1 VPINFNKIFFL
12 FLCSL
17 CGLFIIG
24 CGDSGYAPQKTD
36 FTAGDSPDQQSWNA
50 LVSFSDSNQVIAILK
65 AKYIAYYSQK
75 GLTVIDSGAVV
86 DFFRDG
92 KNVSTLTGKR
102 GIVHDDTK
110 NIEMQDSVKIRSV
123 DGNELI
129 TPKLLWTNKTR
140 RVSSEEYVKITTP
153 KEIIEGIGFESD
165 QELKNYT
172 IYKVTGTFSK

>member
-1 VPINFNKIFFL
+1 MLTCVKKVFFL
-12 FLCSL
+12 LCIL
-17 CGLFIIG
+17 CVGIITS
-24 CGDSGYAPQKTD
+24 CGEGGYIPQKTD

-50 LVSFSDSNQVIAILK
+50 TVSFSDSNQVIAILK

-75 GLTVIDSGAVV
+75 GLTIIDSGAVV
-86 DFFRDG
+86 DFFKDG

-102 GIVHDDTK
+102 GVVHDDTK

-123 DGNELI
+123 EGNELI
-129 TPKLLWTNKTR
+129 TQKLLWTNKTR
-140 RVSSEEYVKITTP
+140 RVSSEEYVKITTA

>member
-1 VPINFNKIFFL
+1 MLICVKKLFL
-12 FLCSL
+12 FLCIL
-17 CGLFIIG
+17 CGITITS

-50 LVSFSDSNQVIAILK
+50 TVSFSDSNQVIAILK

-75 GLTVIDSGAVV
+75 GLTIIDSGAVV
-86 DFFRDG
+86 DFFKDG
-92 KNVSTLTGKR
+92 KNVSTLMGKK
-102 GIVHDDTK
+102 GTVFDNTK

-123 DGNELI
+123 EGNELI
-129 TPKLLWTNKTR
+129 TQKLLWTNKTR
-140 RVSSEEYVKITTP
+140 RVSSEEYVKITTA

>member
-1 VPINFNKIFFL
+1 VLICVKKNIFL
-12 FLCSL
+12 LCALCSL
-17 CGLFIIG
+17 ILQSCGEG
-24 CGDSGYAPQKTD
+24 GYAPQKTD

-50 LVSFSDSNQVIAILK
+50 IVSFSDSNQVIAILK
-65 AKYIAYYSQK
+65 AQYIAYYSQK
-75 GLTVIDSGAVV
+75 GLTIIDSGAVV
-86 DFFRDG
+86 DFFKDG
-92 KNVSTLTGKR
+92 ENVSTLTGKR

-110 NIEMQDSVKIRSV
+110 NIEMQDSVKIKSV

-165 QELKNYT
+165 QDLKNYT

>member
-1 VPINFNKIFFL
+1 MFSVKKVFFL
-12 FLCSL
+12 LFIL
-17 CGLFIIG
+17 CGSIIIG
-24 CGDSGYAPQKTD
+24 CGEGGYIPQKTD

-50 LVSFSDSNQVIAILK
+50 TVSFSDSNQVIAILK

-75 GLTVIDSGAVV
+75 GLTIIDSGAVV
-86 DFFRDG
+86 DFFKEG

-102 GIVHDDTK
+102 GVVHDDTK

-123 DGNELI
+123 EGNELI
-129 TPKLLWTNKTR
+129 TQKLLWTNKTR
-140 RVSSEEYVKITTP
+140 RVSSEEYVKITTA